1 MATTFEN
8 SGTITLTSG
17 ARTVTG
23 SGTFW
28 VVNYDGIALNVGGLS
43 FPVSTIDSL
52 TSLTLVEPYNGET
65 ASGIRYTFLPL
76 QPSNYEISKKVQ
88 QIIDIAGDLVDA
100 KVGPV
105 GPAGPA
111 GSQGPSGKNG
121 DAGFGAIVN
130 LNEVAGQIAG
140 SNGSYVLIPI
150 NSGDPGITL
159 TQEATVFLPGDK
171 PSATGA
177 LYARTRVIGGVS
189 GLAITIG
196 LANAPEP
203 QPDVPTE
210 PVDLSG
216 SSTIY
221 GAPGT
226 IIPLGINLGGSKA
239 NFTVDRPDEL
249 PVMIERKVD
258 IVTPTSS
265 TWTLGGSGSPYPV
278 TGDAVDKTAGMNKS
292 GTGFVFRNGH
302 VVVNQGSYLFTTAL
316 AFDFKSSSNDVIT
329 QTPPTMRISWK
340 GIVPTASAAS
350 EPILANLM
358 DYATGGMTLRPYW
371 NGNTLEVQLHRN
383 GSSETVISGE
393 ATNRNLGTNQLYE
406 VEYVDNAGGVGGMV
420 SFYIDGVQ
428 IGAAQASTIKP
439 RIAAAAALEIN
450 ASVGNTSQGINNLE
464 IEYVKVSVG
473 KPGIRSDL
481 VAVSDGP
488 ISAADLEALVV
499 DARAITGNQPARHLT
514 YTANGLMK
522 YDLEI
527 VVGEMVLPAGRAY
540 KAVLEDWSSGSAVE
554 HPNHLVMTK
563 AAVQN
568 CKFEDAGLYGSQA
581 TWTEVLP
588 QGPVPN
594 INGIDY
600 RCEGIRIGT
609 YVQFQFGYDW
619 DTNTMPNA
627 PFGDPQNK
635 DSYMVPHKWK
645 ILDNAG
651 TVIARIEKPNGE
663 PLNST
668 SSSPTWQGS
677 YDGRGIPI
685 ITAAN
690 PWYPHGTV
698 RSGVIWRSHDPVAYT
713 QQQIWNTVPV
723 YDYRVPFGSKTGYS
737 VNGGDMRIFSESQAN
752 GFGNYRVMSWEQTTY
767 ADIQTQAAATK
778 DPWKGSVYRPD
789 GAVPN
794 AGVWLK
800 YTPFNQMARSPITG
814 PGGVR
819 DDRQIMPEMVALY
832 ARDVTSKRPHD
843 ERPMKQIALDYLT
856 GYVSDPYHS
865 FENGRNK
872 PLFKGNPRRNIT
884 MRNHYYGP
892 GESSTPASQAFYVQ
906 GGRPYEWA
914 SGSSPLRVKVP
925 YGGVVATK
933 PVFGTNQIDEAHGHQ
948 FPHWGSLLFQ
958 TPEFAFLGHRF
969 YDQVKLYDNKVLG
982 KSDSCTEFYERGAAW
997 KFLQTAMAWKT
1008 ASGNSDRLYSRAEV
1022 MDFITFDFE
1031 VFYDT
1036 WYNSTPGFLK
1046 PDTNIMDGNEI
1057 SQQKAVFA
1065 GAARFGPCQFN
1076 DDGVHVHDFYSGYW
1090 LSALHVAERIGFND
1104 ALRAASPK
1112 VKAIIDWLLT
1122 CHKKRAVGRIND
1134 GALINAPGGADYI
1147 TSYWRVDEIK
1157 AAGGDVTKLP
1167 QNMAAVAALHPAPSW
1182 DKFNG
1187 DGGAVTSR
1195 DGQAMDQ
1202 LLAGP
1207 ALLKDMGMTGTDLD
1221 KAVTTAE
1228 QRFQQKLAEETAK
1241 GSTAAG
1247 ESWFLYHQA
1256 TNNRPIRP

>member
-1 MATTFEN
+1 MEFKYED
-8 SGTITLTSG
+8 SGSVNLVGGSTQ
-17 ARTVTG
+17 VTG
-23 SGTFW
+23 NGTNW
-28 VVNYDGIALNVGGLS
+28 VVNYEGIALNIRGLS
-43 FPVSTIDSL
+43 LPVRSIDSRDK
-52 TSLTLVEPYNGET
+52 LTLKEPYAG
-65 ASGIRYTFLPL
+65 ASESNVAYTFLPL
-76 QPSNYEISKKVQ
+76 SNETYKLTQDVATL
-88 QIIDIAGDLVDA
+88 IDRVGPLVDA

-121 DAGFGAIVN
+121 DAGFGAITNFTEYTGQPAGGSGVYMIVP
-130 LNEVAGQIAG
+130 VAQGE
-140 SNGSYVLIPI
+140 
-150 NSGDPGITL
+150 PGITL
-159 TQEATVFLPGDK
+159 TQSAKVILPRDKANAGIGMWINAT
-171 PSATGA
+171 T
-177 LYARTRVIGGVS
+177 S
-189 GLAITIG
+189 GYAITIG
-196 LANAPEP
+196 LTNAPEP
-203 QPDVPTE
+203 QPDVPSE
-210 PVDLSG
+210 PIDLSG

-226 IIPLGINLGGSKA
+226 IIPLGITLGGSTA
-239 NFTVDRPDEL
+239 SFTVNRPEEL
-249 PVMIERKVD
+249 PVMIERKVE

-292 GTGFVFRNGH
+292 GNGFDFRNGH
-302 VVVNQGSYLFTTAL
+302 VVVNQGSYLFTPAL
-316 AFDFKSSSNDVIT
+316 AFDFKSSSNDIIT
-329 QTPPTMRISWK
+329 QTPPSMRIGFK
-340 GIVPTASAAS
+340 GVIPAASAAS

-406 VEYVDNAGGVGGMV
+406 VEYVDNVGGVGGMV
-420 SFYIDGVQ
+420 SFFIDGIQ
-428 IGAAQASTIKP
+428 IGSAQASTIKP

-450 ASVGNTSQGINNLE
+450 ASVGNTSQGVNNLE
-464 IEYVKVSVG
+464 VEYLKVSAG

-488 ISAADLEALVV
+488 ISAADLEALVI
-499 DARAITGNQPARHLT
+499 DARNLTGNQTTRHLT
-514 YTANGLMK
+514 YTANGTQT
-522 YDLEI
+522 YDIEI
-527 VVGEMVLPAGRAY
+527 VVGEMTLPAGRAY
-540 KAVLEDWSSGSAVE
+540 KAVLEDWSTGSAVE

-563 AAVQN
+563 AAAQN

-588 QGPVPN
+588 QGAVPN
-594 INGIDY
+594 INGINY
-600 RCEGIRIGT
+600 YCEGIRMGT

-627 PFGDPQNK
+627 PFGDPQGK

-651 TVIARIEKPNGE
+651 TLLARIEKPNGE
-663 PLNST
+663 PLNSN
-668 SSSPTWQGS
+668 SSPATWTGT
-677 YDGRGIPI
+677 YDGRGIPQ
-685 ITAAN
+685 ITTAN

-698 RSGVIWRSHDPVAYT
+698 RSGVIWRSHDPVAYS
-713 QQQIWNTVPV
+713 QQQVWNTVPV
-723 YDYRVPFGSKTGYS
+723 YDFRVPFASKTGYS
-737 VNGGDMRIFSESQAN
+737 VNGGDMRIFSEGQAN
-752 GFGNYRVMSWEQTTY
+752 GFGNFRVMSWEQTTY
-767 ADIQTQAAATK
+767 VDIQAQAQATK

-856 GYVSDPYHS
+856 GYVSDPYHA

-872 PLFKGNPRRNIT
+872 PLFKGNMRRNIT

-892 GESSTPASQAFYVQ
+892 GEASTPASQAFYVQ

-948 FPHWGSLLFQ
+948 LPHWGSLLFQ

-969 YDQVKLYDNKVLG
+969 FDQVKLYHNGILG
-982 KSDSCTEFYERGAAW
+982 FADSATEFYERGAAW
-997 KFLQTAMAWKT
+997 KFAQAAMAWKT
-1008 ASGNSDRLYSRAEV
+1008 ASNNSDRLYSRADV

-1031 VFYDT
+1031 MFYDT
-1036 WYNSTPGFLK
+1036 WYATDPGFLN
-1046 PDTNIMDGNEI
+1046 PPTNIMTAGQIDNF
-1057 SQQKAVFA
+1057 KAVFA
-1065 GAARFGPCQFN
+1065 GAARFGPCQSN
-1076 DDGVHVHDFYSGYW
+1076 DDGVHCHDFYSGYW

-1104 ALRAASPK
+1104 ALRDASPK
-1112 VKAIIDWLLT
+1112 VKAVIDWLLA
-1122 CHKKRAVGRIND
+1122 CHRKRIVGRVND
-1134 GALINAPGGADYI
+1134 GALINASTGADYI
-1147 TSYWRVDEIK
+1147 TSYWRVSEIK

-1167 QNMAAVAALHPAPSW
+1167 QNMGAVAALHPAPSW
-1182 DKFNG
+1182 DKYTA
-1187 DGGAVTSR
+1187 DGSTLSR

-1207 ALLKDMGMTGTDLD
+1207 ALLKDMGMSGADLD
-1221 KAVTTAE
+1221 KAIVAAE

-1256 TNNRPIRP
+1256 TNNRPVRP